1 MKFVL
6 KKSFNIYNTSQ
17 KGKTLAVVIKIKN
30 EDISFDGL
38 SGFRDRIMSTI
49 QNSKEDVQ
57 LDFTEITM
65 SLDSATIGE
74 LMKYHAALESQNLQ
88 LQISGVNKLIRTVFR
103 LNKLDTILHL
113 ID

>member
-1 MKFVL
+1 MAIL
-6 KKSFNIYNTSQ
+6 IE
-17 KGKTLAVVIKIKN
+17 IKN
-30 EDISFDGL
+30 NDLSFDGL
-38 SGFRDRIMSTI
+38 SAFRERIMSEI
-49 QNSKEDVQ
+49 NNAKEDVV
-57 LDFTEITM
+57 LDFTEISM

-74 LMKYHAALESQNLQ
+74 LMKFHSAMESQNLQ

>member
-1 MKFVL
+1 M
-6 KKSFNIYNTSQ
+6 
-17 KGKTLAVVIKIKN
+17 AVSIKIKN

-38 SGFRDRIMSTI
+38 SGFRERIMSTI
-49 QNSKEDVQ
+49 QNSKEDIE

-74 LMKYHAALESQNLQ
+74 LMKYHSALESQNLE
-88 LQISGVNKLIRTVFR
+88 LRLKGVNKLIRTVFR

-113 ID
+113 AD

>member
-1 MKFVL
+1 MKNSFKFSNTE
-6 KKSFNIYNTSQ
+6 KKER
-17 KGKTLAVVIKIKN
+17 TLAVVIQIKN

-38 SGFRDRIMSTI
+38 SGFRERIMSTI

-57 LDFTEITM
+57 LDFSEITM

-88 LQISGVNKLIRTVFR
+88 LKLSGVNKLIRTVFR

>member
-1 MKFVL
+1 MA
-6 KKSFNIYNTSQ
+6 I
-17 KGKTLAVVIKIKN
+17 VIEIKN
-30 EDISFDGL
+30 NDLSFDGL
-38 SGFRDRIMSTI
+38 SGFRERIMSTI
-49 QNSKEDVQ
+49 NDTKEDVV
-57 LDFTEITM
+57 LDFTEISM

-74 LMKYHAALESQNLQ
+74 LMKFHAALESQHLQ